1 MGTYEKK
8 REKNFQKNSH
18 PGIEPGSSPRKTL
31 KYTTTLSR
39 HTSTGIGIIY
49 NYVQSLKS
57 TVFFK
62 EFLQFFVFLGISY
75 IRPLKEPT
83 STSVTTCK
91 KGSSWIQT

>member
-8 REKNFQKNSH
+8 RKKFSKKLSLRYRTLVF
-18 PGIEPGSSPRKTL
+18 SSKDAYVHHNAIKTHIDWYRYYL
-31 KYTTTLSR
+31 
-39 HTSTGIGIIY
+39 
-49 NYVQSLKS
+49 QPLKS

-91 KGSSWIQT
+91 NGSSWIQT